1 MQGLNIWNM
10 ITTYYITSPVWLVLS
25 IVAILYIILSSNKDV
40 RRKLLLCVLFAVLFI
55 LNEVSYHVLTK
66 IFDQASY
73 YRFLWVVP
81 YGMIVAYAL
90 MHSTLSIIDGKKT
103 KETKLRGL
111 LLIVG
116 VVSILYVT
124 QGNYFERLKNDF
136 PQNKYLVADDILEIN
151 AILDR
156 ERVLGAC
163 ETEPTIACSKEV
175 MMQYQTVDAGCIVS
189 TSRVIYLQVR
199 DYGADV
205 SELATVLKDGYLLST
220 ICEDNAQPDVIDA
233 KAAILRQQVDYL
245 IVHANAGME
254 GYMESLDCSL
264 VGTTQSYLIYHYN
277 YPWYDKVTD
286 EAAITSMKEMMAIQ
300 EDEIVVDLGLETGYT
315 ILALNDMHVE
325 AMDQTVV
332 DSYRQTVTERFTGMF
347 RNPNGI
353 SSVDMWNGISSIVD
367 SYEADGIVFVGDMI
381 DYNSTTNADLLQMGL
396 DKLETPYT
404 YLRADHDLG
413 VWYTDG
419 AVSQDTAI
427 EISKGI
433 APWQEVFVTDYSEFY
448 LVGWNNSTSQLS
460 EDGLQQMKA
469 IFERAKQEKKPILL
483 ATHVPINSV
492 VDNSLEKESRKVDSQ
507 GRAKLWGKD
516 CLYQPNETTQKFL
529 DMILAEDSPVKAVF
543 AGHLHFKYTVPL
555 NENITEY
562 VLDKSFSG
570 NVGVIRVE

>member
-10 ITTYYITSPVWLVLS
+10 ITTYYITSPVWLVLF
-25 IVAILYIILSSNKDV
+25 IVAVLYIILSSNKDA
-40 RRKLLLCVLFAVLFI
+40 RKKLWLCILFSILFI

-66 IFDQASY
+66 LFDQASY

-81 YGMIVAYAL
+81 YGMVVAYAL
-90 MHSTLSIIDGKKT
+90 MHSALSIMEGKK
-103 KETKLRGL
+103 KKQEKMRGM
-111 LLIVG
+111 LLIALIVL
-116 VVSILYVT
+116 ILFVT
-124 QGNYFERLKNDF
+124 QGNYIDRLKNDF
-136 PQNKYLVADDILEIN
+136 PQNKYLVADDILEIK

-156 ERVLGAC
+156 EREIGAC
-163 ETEPTIACSKEV
+163 ETEPTIACSRSV
-175 MMQYQTVDAGCIVS
+175 MLQYQTVDAGCVV
-189 TSRVIYLQVR
+189 TTNRLIYLHVR
-199 DYGADV
+199 EYGADI
-205 SELATVLKDGYLLST
+205 SELSQSVKDGYLLST
-220 ICEDNAQPDVIDA
+220 ICEDNAQPDVLEV

-245 IVHANAGME
+245 VVHANVGME
-254 GYMESLDCSL
+254 GYMEALDCSL

-277 YPWYDKVTD
+277 YPWYDKVTN
-286 EAAITSMKEMMAIQ
+286 EATITSMKEMMAIQ
-300 EDEIVVDLGLETGYT
+300 EDEIVVDLGLETSYT

-332 DSYRQTVTERFTGMF
+332 DSYRQTVTDRFTGMF

-433 APWQEVFVTDYSEFY
+433 APWQEVFVTDYDEFY

-469 IFERAKQEKKPILL
+469 IFERAKQENKLILL

-492 VDNSLEKESRKVDSQ
+492 VDDSLEKESRKVDSQ
-507 GRAKLWGKD
+507 DRAKLWGKD

-570 NVGVIRVE
+570 SVGVIHVE